1 MRDGEWVIAVLAIVF
16 MIVMLVALVQYYK
29 THPAPG
35 SGRDL
40 KYKDQGMTELVE
52 DNRGGGSEVDFD
64 VLP

>member
-1 MRDGEWVIAVLAIVF
+1 MRDGEWVIAILAILF

-35 SGRDL
+35 RDL

-52 DNRGGGSEVDFD
+52 DNRAGGSEVDFD